1 MRAGRITVST
11 RTFSVVDLPTPDAGA
26 GQVRIKVEAAG
37 VCLSDVHFLE
47 GVLSPGHL
55 VGDQVTLGHEVAGVV
70 DQVGAGIKS
79 VLVGDRV
86 VVIAGERNGAQQ
98 ITTMGFDYDGGWA
111 QYVVT
116 KAELVIQ
123 IPDSLSFEEAA
134 IIPDAVSTPWAAIS
148 STAKM
153 QAGENAAVF
162 GVGGLGIHAVQL
174 LKIIGCNK
182 VIAIDPREDARAN
195 ALSRGAD
202 FAFSPDDPEI
212 KAHRGLHA
220 AFDFA
225 GVSSVRKQALS
236 LLGEQGR
243 LVIVGIANE
252 PIVIPNDMA
261 FTYMRT
267 QIMGH
272 YGSEAHHLR
281 ELVEFARD
289 GRLDLSRSITQV
301 MPLEMAAQALSDLAN
316 KVGNPIRIILKPQSC
331 KLLVV

>member
-11 RTFSVVDLPTPDAGA
+11 RAFDVVDVPTPDAGA
-26 GQVRIKVEAAG
+26 GQVRIKVAAAG
-37 VCLSDVHFLE
+37 VCLSDVHLLE
-47 GVLSPGHL
+47 GILSPGYL
-55 VGDQVTLGHEVAGVV
+55 VGDHVTLGHEVAGVV
-70 DQVGAGIKS
+70 DQVGAG
-79 VLVGDRV
+79 VAGVAVGNRV
-86 VVIAGERNGAQQ
+86 VVIAGERNAAHQ

-111 QYVVT
+111 EYVVT
-116 KAELVIQ
+116 KADLVAK
-123 IPDSLSFEEAA
+123 IPDSLPFEQAA

-148 STAKM
+148 STGKV
-153 QAGENAAVF
+153 QAGETAVVF

-174 LKIIGCNK
+174 LKIVGCSK

-195 ALSRGAD
+195 ALARGAD
-202 FAFSPDDPEI
+202 FAFAPDDLEI
-212 KAHRGLHA
+212 KKHRGLNV

-225 GVSSVRKQALS
+225 GVTPVRKQALS

-272 YGSEAHHLR
+272 YGSEAHHVR
-281 ELVEFARD
+281 ELIEFASD
-289 GRLDLSRSITQV
+289 GRLDLSHSVSQV
-301 MPLEMAAQALSDLAN
+301 LPLEQAGQALDTLAN
-316 KVGNPIRIILKPQSC
+316 KVGNPIRIVLKP
-331 KLLVV
+331 

>member
-11 RTFSVVDLPTPDAGA
+11 RAFDVVDVPTPDAGS
-26 GQVRIKVEAAG
+26 GQVRIKVAAAG

-47 GVLSPGHL
+47 GILSPGYL
-55 VGDQVTLGHEVAGVV
+55 AGDHVTLGHEVAGVV
-70 DQVGAGIKS
+70 DQVGAG
-79 VLVGDRV
+79 VAGVAVGDRV
-86 VVIAGERNGAQQ
+86 VVIAGERNAALQ

-111 QYVVT
+111 EYVVT
-116 KAELVIQ
+116 KAELVAK
-123 IPDSLSFEEAA
+123 IPDSLPFEQAA

-148 STAKM
+148 STGKV
-153 QAGENAAVF
+153 QAGETAVVF

-174 LKIIGCNK
+174 LKIVGCSK

-195 ALSRGAD
+195 ALARGAD
-202 FAFSPDDPEI
+202 FAFAPDDVEI
-212 KAHRGLHA
+212 KKYRGLNV

-225 GVSSVRKQALS
+225 GVTPVRKQALS

-272 YGSEAHHLR
+272 YGSEAHHVR
-281 ELVEFARD
+281 ELIEFAGD
-289 GRLDLSRSITQV
+289 GRLDLSHSVTQV
-301 MPLEMAAQALSDLAN
+301 LPLEQAGQALDTLAN
-316 KVGNPIRIILKPQSC
+316 KVGNPIRIVLKP
-331 KLLVV
+331 

>member
-1 MRAGRITVST
+1 MRAGQITVST
-11 RTFSVVDLPTPDAGA
+11 RSFAVVDVPTPVAGA

-47 GVLSPGHL
+47 GILSPGYL
-55 VGDQVTLGHEVAGVV
+55 DGDQVTLGHEVAGVV
-70 DQVGAGIKS
+70 DQVGAGVTS
-79 VLVGDRV
+79 SRVGDRV
-86 VVIAGERNGAQQ
+86 VVIAGERNAAQQ
-98 ITTMGFDYDGGWA
+98 ITTMGFDYNGGWA
-111 QYVVT
+111 EYVVT
-116 KAELVIQ
+116 KAELVAA
-123 IPDSLSFEEAA
+123 IPDSLPFEQAA

-153 QAGENAAVF
+153 AAGESAVVF

-174 LKIIGCNK
+174 LKIVGCSK

-195 ALSRGAD
+195 ALARGAD
-202 FAFSPDDPEI
+202 FAFAPDDPEI
-212 KAHRGLHA
+212 KKHRGLNA

-225 GVSSVRKQALS
+225 GVTPVRKQALS

-267 QIMGH
+267 QILGH
-272 YGSEAHHLR
+272 YGSEDHHVR
-281 ELVEFARD
+281 ELIEFARE
-289 GRLDLSRSITQV
+289 GKLDLSQSVTEV
-301 MPLEMAAQALSDLAN
+301 MPLEKAAEALDKLAN
-316 KVGNPIRIILKPQSC
+316 KVGNPIRIVLKP
-331 KLLVV
+331 

>member
-11 RTFSVVDLPTPDAGA
+11 RAFDVVDVPTPDAGA
-26 GQVRIKVEAAG
+26 GQVRVKVAAAG
-37 VCLSDVHFLE
+37 VCLSDVHLLE
-47 GVLSPGHL
+47 GILSPGYL
-55 VGDQVTLGHEVAGVV
+55 VGDHVTLGHEVAGVV
-70 DQVGAGIKS
+70 DQVGAGITG
-79 VLVGDRV
+79 VAVGDRV
-86 VVIAGERNGAQQ
+86 VVIAGERNAAHQ

-111 QYVVT
+111 EYVVT
-116 KAELVIQ
+116 KADLVAK
-123 IPDSLSFEEAA
+123 IPDSLPFEQAA

-148 STAKM
+148 STGKV
-153 QAGENAAVF
+153 QAGETAVVF

-174 LKIIGCNK
+174 LKIVGCSK

-195 ALSRGAD
+195 ALARGAD
-202 FAFSPDDPEI
+202 FAFAPDDLEI
-212 KAHRGLHA
+212 KKHRGLNV

-225 GVSSVRKQALS
+225 GVTPVRKQALS

-272 YGSEAHHLR
+272 YGSEAHHVR
-281 ELVEFARD
+281 ELIEFTAD
-289 GRLDLSRSITQV
+289 GRLDLSHSVSQV
-301 MPLEMAAQALSDLAN
+301 LPLEQAGQALDTLAN
-316 KVGNPIRIILKPQSC
+316 KVGNPIRIVLKP
-331 KLLVV
+331 

>member
-11 RTFSVVDLPTPDAGA
+11 RAFDVVDVPTPDAGS
-26 GQVRIKVEAAG
+26 GQVRIKVAAAG

-47 GVLSPGHL
+47 GILSPGYL
-55 VGDQVTLGHEVAGVV
+55 AGDHVTLGHEVAGVV
-70 DQVGAGIKS
+70 DQVGAG
-79 VLVGDRV
+79 VAGVAVGDRV
-86 VVIAGERNGAQQ
+86 VVIAGERNAALQ

-111 QYVVT
+111 EYVVT
-116 KAELVIQ
+116 KAELVAK
-123 IPDSLSFEEAA
+123 IPDSLPFEQAA

-148 STAKM
+148 STGKV
-153 QAGENAAVF
+153 QAGETAVVF

-174 LKIIGCNK
+174 LKIVGCSK

-195 ALSRGAD
+195 ALARGAD
-202 FAFSPDDPEI
+202 FAFAPDDVEI
-212 KAHRGLHA
+212 KKHRGLNV

-225 GVSSVRKQALS
+225 GVTPVRKQALS

-272 YGSEAHHLR
+272 YGSEAHHVR
-281 ELVEFARD
+281 ELIEFAGD
-289 GRLDLSRSITQV
+289 GRLDLSPSVTQV
-301 MPLEMAAQALSDLAN
+301 LPLEQAGQALDTLAN
-316 KVGNPIRIILKPQSC
+316 KVGNPIRIVLKP
-331 KLLVV
+331 

>member
-11 RTFSVVDLPTPDAGA
+11 RAFNVVDVPTPDAGS
-26 GQVRIKVEAAG
+26 GQVRIKVAAAG

-47 GVLSPGHL
+47 GILSPGYL
-55 VGDQVTLGHEVAGVV
+55 VGDHVTLGHEVAGVV
-70 DQVGAGIKS
+70 DQVGAG
-79 VLVGDRV
+79 VAGVAVGDRV
-86 VVIAGERNGAQQ
+86 VVIAGERNAALH

-111 QYVVT
+111 EYVVT
-116 KAELVIQ
+116 KAELVAK
-123 IPDSLSFEEAA
+123 IPDSLPFEQAA

-148 STAKM
+148 STGKV
-153 QAGENAAVF
+153 QAGETAVVF

-174 LKIIGCNK
+174 LKIVGCSK

-195 ALSRGAD
+195 ALARGAD
-202 FAFSPDDPEI
+202 LAFAPDDVEI
-212 KAHRGLHA
+212 KKHRGLNV

-225 GVSSVRKQALS
+225 GVTPVRKQALS

-272 YGSEAHHLR
+272 YGSEAHHVR
-281 ELVEFARD
+281 ELIDFAGD
-289 GRLDLSRSITQV
+289 GRLDLSHSVTQV
-301 MPLEMAAQALSDLAN
+301 LPLEQAGQALDTLAN
-316 KVGNPIRIILKPQSC
+316 KVGNPIRIVLKP
-331 KLLVV
+331 

>member
-11 RTFSVVDLPTPDAGA
+11 RAFDVVDVPTPDAGS
-26 GQVRIKVEAAG
+26 GQVRIKVAAAG

-47 GVLSPGHL
+47 GILSPGYL
-55 VGDQVTLGHEVAGVV
+55 AGDHVTLGHEVAGVV
-70 DQVGAGIKS
+70 DQVGAG
-79 VLVGDRV
+79 VAGVAVGDRV
-86 VVIAGERNGAQQ
+86 VVIAGERNAALH

-111 QYVVT
+111 EYVVT
-116 KAELVIQ
+116 KAELVAK
-123 IPDSLSFEEAA
+123 IPDSLPFEQAA

-148 STAKM
+148 ATGKV
-153 QAGENAAVF
+153 QAGETAVVF

-174 LKIIGCNK
+174 LKIVGCSK

-195 ALSRGAD
+195 ALARGAD
-202 FAFSPDDPEI
+202 FAFAPDDVEI
-212 KAHRGLHA
+212 KKHRGLNV

-225 GVSSVRKQALS
+225 GVTPVRKQALS

-272 YGSEAHHLR
+272 YGSEAHHVR
-281 ELVEFARD
+281 ELIEFAGD
-289 GRLDLSRSITQV
+289 GRLDLSHSVTQV
-301 MPLEMAAQALSDLAN
+301 LPLEQAGQALDTLAN
-316 KVGNPIRIILKPQSC
+316 KVGNPIRIVLKP
-331 KLLVV
+331 

>member
-11 RTFSVVDLPTPDAGA
+11 RAFDVVDVPTPDAGS
-26 GQVRIKVEAAG
+26 GQVRIKVAAAG

-47 GVLSPGHL
+47 GILSPGYL
-55 VGDQVTLGHEVAGVV
+55 AGDHVTLGHEVAGVV
-70 DQVGAGIKS
+70 DQVGAG
-79 VLVGDRV
+79 VAGVAVGDRV
-86 VVIAGERNGAQQ
+86 VVIAGERNAELQ

-111 QYVVT
+111 EYVVT
-116 KAELVIQ
+116 KAELVAK
-123 IPDSLSFEEAA
+123 IPDSLPFEQAA

-148 STAKM
+148 ATGKV
-153 QAGENAAVF
+153 QAGETAVVF

-174 LKIIGCNK
+174 LKIVGCSK

-195 ALSRGAD
+195 ALARGAD
-202 FAFSPDDPEI
+202 FAFAPDDVEI
-212 KAHRGLHA
+212 KKHRGLNV

-225 GVSSVRKQALS
+225 GVTPVRKQALS

-272 YGSEAHHLR
+272 YGSEAHHVR
-281 ELVEFARD
+281 ELIEFAGD
-289 GRLDLSRSITQV
+289 GRLDLSHSVTQV
-301 MPLEMAAQALSDLAN
+301 LPLEQAGQALDTLAN
-316 KVGNPIRIILKPQSC
+316 KVGNPIRIVLKP
-331 KLLVV
+331 